1 MIFSSPIFLFL
12 FLPLVLLGYFI
23 SRKIEIR
30 NVFLLLASL
39 FFYAWGEVFY
49 VFILIFSILANYFF
63 SVFIEKYK
71 QDNRLR
77 KLLLGLGI
85 ACNLSFLIYFKYAN
99 FIVDNLNWLITK
111 LSIPQIDLSPIHLPI
126 GISFFTFQAI
136 TYLVDIYRKRVPP
149 QKNIFNT
156 ALYISL
162 FPQLIAGPIVR
173 YHDIA
178 DQIVRRK
185 IDPDLISSG
194 LQRLIFGL
202 TKKVLIADPLGEV
215 GDSVFAL
222 PVYELTSGLS
232 WLGLVCFSLQIYF
245 DFSAYSD
252 MAIGLGRMFG
262 FKILENFN
270 YPYISQSI
278 REFWRRWHISLSTW
292 FRDYLYI
299 PLGGNRVKPWRIYLN
314 LSFVFLICGFW
325 HGARWNF
332 IFWGA
337 LHGVYLITERLG
349 FQNILSRFWRPIRHT
364 YALLLV
370 MIAWVFFK
378 AERLSYAFE
387 YLAAMV
393 GFGKGEGIEYMIST
407 YLNKKIGLTLLAA
420 CILSMPIYQYFLKV
434 GNNIMKHSIFQK
446 SGRNLVLIPYYLFL
460 CLLLLLS
467 LSHIAAGTYSP
478 FIYFRF

>member
-1 MIFSSPIFLFL
+1 MIFGSPIFLFL

-23 SRKIEIR
+23 PRKIEIR

-49 VFILIFSILANYFF
+49 VLILIFSILVNYFF

-77 KLLLGLGI
+77 KLLLSLGI
-85 ACNLSFLIYFKYAN
+85 ACNLSTLIYFKYAN
-99 FIVDNLNWLITK
+99 FIVDNLNKIITK
-111 LSIPQIDLSPIHLPI
+111 LSIPHIDLSPIHLPI

-136 TYLVDIYRKRVPP
+136 TYLVDIYRKQAPL

-178 DQIVRRK
+178 DQIVQRK
-185 IDPDLISSG
+185 IDPDLFSSG
-194 LQRLIFGL
+194 VQRFIFGL

-215 GDSVFAL
+215 GNSIFAL
-222 PVYELTSGLS
+222 PGYEITSGLS
-232 WLGLVCFSLQIYF
+232 WLGLVCFSFQIYF

-299 PLGGNRVKPWRIYLN
+299 PLGGNRVKPWRTYFN
-314 LSFVFLICGFW
+314 LSIVFFLCGFW

-337 LHGVYLITERLG
+337 LHGIYLITERLG
-349 FQNILSRFWRPIRHT
+349 FQNILARLWRPIRHM

-378 AERLSYAFE
+378 ADKLSYAFE
-387 YLAAMV
+387 YLSAMA
-393 GFGKGEGIEYMIST
+393 GFGKGEGVEYKMSA
-407 YLNKKIGLTLLAA
+407 YLNTKIGLTLVAA
-420 CILSMPIYQYFLKV
+420 CILSMPIYQSFVKVSNNFLQR
-434 GNNIMKHSIFQK
+434 SISLK
-446 SGRNLVLIPYYLFL
+446 SARNLVLIPYYIFL
-460 CLLLLLS
+460 CFLLLLS
-467 LSHIAAGTYSP
+467 LIHIAAGTYSP
-478 FIYFRF
+478 FIYFKF